1 MYLNF
6 LRITPAGYHNSE
18 TCKAS
23 TSSRHFGTIIMPMKL
38 KCFNLQWNVI
48 ESPILYFMLRTNI
61 AFIVSMSSIGN
72 KNGTSSWK
80 LKIPIKSIK
89 QLINNNK
96 TPGSHATVTTPLS
109 QDSKS
114 RCSSNRFMFMFMTN
128 CHFATQLQIDFD
140 HYCLVLGSLKLV
152 NHITSHHRNISR
164 RRNYMR
170 FNLVY
175 DGFLLF

>member
-6 LRITPAGYHNSE
+6 LQITSAGYHNSE

-38 KCFNLQWNVI
+38 KCINLQWNAI
-48 ESPILYFMLRTNI
+48 ESPIMYVMLRTNI
-61 AFIVSMSSIGN
+61 AFIDSMSSIGN
-72 KNGTSSWK
+72 KNGASSWK

-96 TPGSHATVTTPLS
+96 TPGSHATATTPQR
-109 QDSKS
+109 QDSES
-114 RCSSNRFMFMFMTN
+114 HSSSNRVMFMTS
-128 CHFATQLQIDFD
+128 CHFARQLQIDFD
-140 HYCLVLGSLKLV
+140 HYCLVLSSLKLV
-152 NHITSHHRNISR
+152 NHITSQK
-164 RRNYMR
+164 YMR